1 MTAYDPTVQE
11 RVNAARA
18 YFVARGFDQERA
30 LFQALKALQYT
41 VRKSSYVMAYNDAF
55 LAVTA
60 GLVIGAC
67 AVWLCKKPDPNAQ
80 AAAG

>member
-1 MTAYDPTVQE
+1 MTAYDLAVQE
-11 RVNAARA
+11 RVNAAQQ
-18 YFVARGFDQERA
+18 YFVSQGFDPERA
-30 LFQALKALQYT
+30 LSQALKALQYA

-55 LAVTA
+55 LAVTV
-60 GLVIGAC
+60 GLVVGAC